1 MSKIESVLDK
11 QLKIADTLL
20 LRVTAIPDGEKSP
33 ILSGYIRY
41 DESITRPLEKDVE
54 AWQTETTEFL
64 RVLFGDN
71 ARQVKEFERCIND
84 KSHYFKFREGIQ
96 SEIQD
101 CISKLK
107 AFIKAE
113 GMKQDMAV
121 NVSSPSSYIVNTP
134 KVFISHSSADT
145 DIILSFIQNVL
156 VLGLGLDKGDIVFT
170 SDETYGIN
178 PGGDIPQYIKRT
190 ISGARV
196 VLIMVSQGYKKSEV
210 CLNEMGAAWA
220 LEKNI
225 ISVLLPDANFDQLG
239 WVINLK
245 KAVRLDKKKSL
256 LSLTNQIAKLISVDM
271 TDRFTDA
278 VTGIDDFLDS
288 INKADTPKNTDYQ
301 ITASSN
307 VSVNAQPPISYNG
320 ESPERV
326 LNDAINKL
334 GEFTIKQ
341 LQDETG
347 FKDYHYIA
355 ENVHS
360 MVLSGALE
368 EIGSKSHRKYR
379 QVVTS
384 HPLF

>member
-1 MSKIESVLDK
+1 MTERDHIEELHQKYLS
-11 QLKIADTLL
+11 
-20 LRVTAIPDGEKSP
+20 LRENTPWKKRDGEECKA
-33 ILSGYIRY
+33 YHEWY
-41 DESITRPLEKDVE
+41 DAAYV
-54 AWQTETTEFL
+54 
-64 RVLFGDN
+64 
-71 ARQVKEFERCIND
+71 
-84 KSHYFKFREGIQ
+84 YFKSFDYL
-96 SEIQD
+96 QD
-101 CISKLK
+101 NPDFNVFVNAEKNGNCFVLEHVYDSISPSYKVLMQ
-107 AFIKAE
+107 KAE
-113 GMKQDMAV
+113 NMQKTDNGETIAK
-121 NVSSPSSYIVNTP
+121 TP
-134 KVFISHSSADT
+134 MVFISHSSADT

-178 PGGDIPQYIKRT
+178 PGDDIPQYIKRN

-220 LEKNI
+220 LDRNI
-225 ISVLLPDANFDQLG
+225 ISVLMPDANFDQLG

-301 ITASSN
+301 TTASSN
-307 VSVNAQPPISYNG
+307 VSVNTQPPISYNG

>member
-1 MSKIESVLDK
+1 MSEKERIEFLHKKYLS
-11 QLKIADTLL
+11 
-20 LRVTAIPDGEKSP
+20 LRENTPWEKRDGEECKA
-33 ILSGYIRY
+33 YHEWY
-41 DESITRPLEKDVE
+41 DSAYV
-54 AWQTETTEFL
+54 
-64 RVLFGDN
+64 
-71 ARQVKEFERCIND
+71 
-84 KSHYFKFREGIQ
+84 YFKSLDYLQNDPDFKILVNAEKEGNCFVLEHIYD
-96 SEIQD
+96 SI
-101 CISKLK
+101 
-107 AFIKAE
+107 
-113 GMKQDMAV
+113 
-121 NVSSPSSYIVNTP
+121 SPSYKVLMQKVEKMQKTDNGETIAKKP
-134 KVFISHSSADT
+134 RVFISHSSADT

-178 PGGDIPQYIKRT
+178 PGDDIPQYIKRN

-220 LEKNI
+220 LDRNI
-225 ISVLLPDANFDQLG
+225 ISVLMPDANFDQLG

-288 INKADTPKNTDYQ
+288 LNKAETPKNTDHQ

-307 VSVNAQPPISYNG
+307 FSVTALPPISYNG

-341 LQDETG
+341 LQSETG

-355 ENVHS
+355 EKVHS

-368 EIGSKSHRKYR
+368 EIGPKSHRKYR
-379 QVVTS
+379 QVVAS